1 MDTTDGRMDARAAA
15 RESDHRASALT
26 DRQRDVLRL
35 IAEGRSMKQAA
46 AALQLSPR
54 TVAFH
59 KYRMMKLLQLETSA
73 ELLRFAIRLGLVA

>member
-1 MDTTDGRMDARAAA
+1 MDIPAI
-15 RESDHRASALT
+15 T

-35 IAEGRSMKQAA
+35 IAEGRTMKQAA
-46 AALQLSPR
+46 ALLQLSPR

-59 KYRMMKLLQLETSA
+59 KYRMMKRLSFKTSA

>member
-1 MDTTDGRMDARAAA
+1 MDTTDGQVDALNAVVKPH
-15 RESDHRASALT
+15 HRAHALT

-46 AALQLSPR
+46 AELELSPR

-59 KYRMMKLLQLETSA
+59 KYRMMKLLQFRTSA